1 MRLDKA
7 KISLCVCGFSA
18 LALLALVTHVTPT
31 TSDSES
37 SRSLTPVSPALTS
50 GGTLVPK
57 RVRLIIGFQQ
67 TMPA

>member
-7 KISLCVCGFSA
+7 KISLCVSGFFA
-18 LALLALVTHVTPT
+18 MALLAVVTNSTL
-31 TSDSES
+31 S
-37 SRSLTPVSPALTS
+37 SGEDRSSSTVEQNTPALTS